1 MAPFFA
7 SFLIRTYAWKTILAD
22 QGFVVEI
29 LNALSLLPQDR
40 ILNTPLAVITGI
52 TYNFLPFMILPL
64 YAALDKIDPRLAE
77 AGADLY
83 ATPFTTFRK
92 VIWPLSLPGV
102 VAGTLLT
109 FIPAAGDYINAKL
122 LGSTN
127 DRMIGSV
134 IDSQFIIVRDYPIAS
149 ALSFLLMAAILV
161 AGVHLRPA
169 RRDGGPALMA
179 TSQIDPAL
187 LEAPP
192 AAESGL
198 QRGLRWIRENS
209 LAIYSGL
216 ALIYMFLPVA
226 IVVLFSF
233 NSPAG
238 RQNTQWNEFSL
249 DAWRNICKDPT
260 ICQSVGVSVDDRAGC
275 DPGRNDPGHDD
286 RLRAGPSP
294 LPRALV
300 DQPAHLPAD
309 GHPRGGPRLR
319 AAGIVPEHVLGRLAD
334 AAGPVDDPD
343 RPHHVRDQ
351 LRGGDCQ
358 GTPVG
363 PGPAP
368 RAGCDGPVRR

>member
-1 MAPFFA
+1 MQVPASASAVDTYLADTQMVDTPGPVSPGTGLPTKRSTPYWLLLPGMAWLAIFFVIPLVSLFSTSLQSPVSDNPDDGFYFNWDFANYSEALSRYGEQFLRSFIYAGIATFLALAIAYPLAYFIAFKAGRWKALLLVLIVAPFFA

-22 QGFVVEI
+22 QGFVVEM

-149 ALSFLLMAAILV
+149 ALSFLLMAAIL
-161 AGVHLRPA
+161 
-169 RRDGGPALMA
+169 ALVF
-179 TSQIDPAL
+179 
-187 LEAPP
+187 
-192 AAESGL
+192 
-198 QRGLRWIRENS
+198 
-209 LAIYSGL
+209 IY
-216 ALIYMFLPVA
+216 V
-226 IVVLFSF
+226 
-233 NSPAG
+233 
-238 RQNTQWNEFSL
+238 R
-249 DAWRNICKDPT
+249 
-260 ICQSVGVSVDDRAGC
+260 RAGTE
-275 DPGRNDPGHDD
+275 D
-286 RLRAGPSP
+286 L
-294 LPRALV
+294 L
-300 DQPAHLPAD
+300 
-309 GHPRGGPRLR
+309 
-319 AAGIVPEHVLGRLAD
+319 
-334 AAGPVDDPD
+334 
-343 RPHHVRDQ
+343 
-351 LRGGDCQ
+351 
-358 GTPVG
+358 
-363 PGPAP
+363 
-368 RAGCDGPVRR
+368 